1 MIRTSTARIANN
13 SPFCEADAVMDQ
25 LKERLIA
32 MVSTGANA
40 DDVSKL
46 MAADGQELL
55 RELVQSYFDMCSA
68 QEKRVQVI
76 GSDGIERA
84 QTRMASRRIETP
96 VGEVEVKRLLYQAAG
111 VDGIAP
117 LDAAL
122 GLPDEKYT
130 HELRRIVAEESAKSS
145 FDEVVELI
153 EKRTGANVPK
163 RQVEELT
170 ERAAQDFDAFYQER
184 LREAEETDHLLVL
197 SFDGKGIAMRLAD
210 LREATRKKAEAA
222 AATRTRTRLA
232 SGEKPNAKRMA
243 EVAAL
248 YTLKPWPRT
257 IEDVL
262 HGLRS
267 KATDAKRPRPTSK
280 RVWASVEH
288 SPQRVIDDAFDEA
301 LRRDPD
307 LARRWIVLVD
317 GNRDQLRRI
326 KGAAQRIGVKITI
339 VLDVV
344 HVLEYVWTAAYAF
357 HAAGTD
363 EAETWVENRFLAL
376 LKGATGGE
384 LAKSL
389 RQMTKSH
396 NLDENA
402 AKPVERAAK
411 YLVRNTDFLHYD
423 RALADGL
430 PIATGVI
437 EGACRYLVQDRMGR
451 TGARWSLAGAEAVLR
466 LRALRTSGDFD
477 DYWQFHLAKEYER
490 THESRY
496 ADHVVPNP
504 LPSTVMAR
512 HLKLVK

>member
-1 MIRTSTARIANN
+1 MTTARAATIAND
-13 SPFCEADAVMDQ
+13 SRFCESQRSMKKLEDDLTSPEAMNAP
-25 LKERLIA
+25 LHEIERMMRA
-32 MVSTGANA
+32 QS
-40 DDVSKL
+40 
-46 MAADGQELL
+46 
-55 RELVQSYFDMCSA
+55 RELMRTMMQAHFDQRAA
-68 QEKRVQVI
+68 QERPVAVR
-76 GSDGIERA
+76 GSDGIERV
-84 QTRMASRRIETP
+84 QTRHSPRTVMTEF
-96 VGEVEVKRLLYQAAG
+96 GEVVLERTLYQAPG
-111 VDGIAP
+111 VEGIAP
-117 LDAAL
+117 LDATL

-130 HELRRIVAEESAKSS
+130 HEVRRIVAEESSKSS

-153 EKRTGANVPK
+153 EKRTGASVPK

-170 ERAAQDFDAFYQER
+170 VRAAQDFDAFYRDR
-184 LREAEETDHLLVL
+184 LREAEETEHLLVL

-210 LREATRKKAEAA
+210 LREATRKKAEVA

-243 EVAAL
+243 EVAAI
-248 YTLKPWPRT
+248 YTLEQWPRT

-267 KATDAKRPRPTSK
+267 KATEAKRPRPTSK

-301 LRRDPD
+301 HRRDPD
-307 LARRWIVLVD
+307 LHRQWVVLVD

-326 KGAAQRIGVKITI
+326 KRAAQRIGTKITI

-344 HVLEYVWTAAYAF
+344 HVLEYLWRAAYAF
-357 HAAGTD
+357 HAAGTSD
-363 EAETWVENRFLAL
+363 AETWVENRFLAL
-376 LKGATGGE
+376 LNGQTGGE
-384 LAKSL
+384 VAKSL
-389 RQMTKSH
+389 RQMIKSH
-396 NLDENA
+396 ELESNA
-402 AKPVERAAK
+402 AKPVERAAT

-490 THESRY
+490 THQSRY
-496 ADHVVPNP
+496 ADNVVPNP
-504 LPSTVMAR
+504 LAPTAR
-512 HLKLVK
+512 GSHLKLVK